1 MSRVI
6 SHNSFPAGI
15 SGGHAAFAL
24 TIPAARLAGILAAV
38 AVAVLAAGSAKAQDF
53 DCASAKLVAER
64 TICSSPRLVRLDNR
78 LAAVYGKLWGRLD
91 NDNREG
97 LRDHQLEFLRKR
109 NLCNRDERCIARAYE
124 RQIGI
129 IRARLGR

>member
-1 MSRVI
+1 MSRVL
-6 SHNSFPAGI
+6 SHASCRAGC
-15 SGGHAAFAL
+15 SGGNTTFAL
-24 TIPAARLAGILAAV
+24 GVPAARLAGIVAAV
-38 AVAVLAAGSAKAQDF
+38 AVAFLAAGSAKAQDF

-78 LAAVYGKLWGRLD
+78 LAAVYGKLWARLD

-97 LRDHQLEFLRKR
+97 LRDHQLEFLRRR
-109 NLCNRDERCIARAYE
+109 NLCNRNERCIARAYE
-124 RQIGI
+124 AQIAT